1 MQKLVGAVISVV
13 IILIIVLWVD
23 KGVEGFKAK
32 KKNRPSP
39 PASAKPSV
47 PPSTPAAVPPST
59 PPSPAVPPSIPS
71 TSVVPPPSPPAVPP
85 SPPAAPPSIPSTPPA
100 PPSSETKKTQRN
112 TEKAEFIEKL
122 EGLKASLTQ
131 LSTELDK
138 KTTEATTIQTNL
150 NTDFLNITN
159 QVNTQ
164 QASVLSAIDTAKT
177 TATTDIM
184 KSVDEVNKIEK
195 IINRDVKEITEAKEE
210 IKQIVN
216 NVYLKA
222 DSVKTRETFVTLD
235 EAYGN
240 GGFISGL
247 WTSNHT
253 KTQGVDEGFDNI
265 NKGQPFTDA
274 DLFEL
279 TNTLST
285 NLKEFHKAYYEYA
298 SCYYG
303 ATQSCDDPTLNTKKT
318 AFDTAT
324 TNLNAA
330 INDAKD
336 ATSGMSANEHKMNT
350 ATATTRHNNLK
361 VLSKEVENTRAELDT
376 KMNELLKKQNGNELT
391 KELTTVQYVT
401 IGWSVLAASA
411 LYYIFTELSE

>member
-39 PASAKPSV
+39 PAPSAKPPVSPASAPVV
-47 PPSTPAAVPPST
+47 PPSSTPAV
-59 PPSPAVPPSIPS
+59 
-71 TSVVPPPSPPAVPP
+71 
-85 SPPAAPPSIPSTPPA
+85 

-112 TEKAEFIEKL
+112 AEKAEFIEKL

-150 NTDFLNITN
+150 NTDFLNITDKL
-159 QVNTQ
+159 NTQ
-164 QASVLSAIDTAKT
+164 QASVLSAIDAAKT

-195 IINRDVKEITEAKEE
+195 IINSDAKEITEAKEE

-247 WTSNHT
+247 WTSNYS

-285 NLKEFHKAYYEYA
+285 RLKEFHKAYYEYA
-298 SCYYG
+298 SCYYKNKDG
-303 ATQSCDDPTLNTKKT
+303 ATESCDTSTLATKKT

-324 TNLNAA
+324 IHLNTA
-330 INDAKD
+330 IIAAKD

-376 KMNELLKKQNGNELT
+376 KMNELLKKQNSNELT

-411 LYYIFTELSE
+411 LYYIFTELNE

>member
-39 PASAKPSV
+39 SASAKPSV
-47 PPSTPAAVPPST
+47 PPSPPAAVPPST
-59 PPSPAVPPSIPS
+59 PPAPAPS
-71 TSVVPPPSPPAVPP
+71 TSVVPPPAVPP
-85 SPPAAPPSIPSTPPA
+85 PSTPPSST

-112 TEKAEFIEKL
+112 AEKAEFIEKL

-150 NTDFLNITN
+150 NTDFLNITDKL
-159 QVNTQ
+159 NTQ
-164 QASVLSAIDTAKT
+164 QASVLSAIDAAKT

-195 IINRDVKEITEAKEE
+195 IINSDVKEITEAKEE

-247 WTSNHT
+247 WTSNYS

-285 NLKEFHKAYYEYA
+285 RLKEFHKAYYEYA

-303 ATQSCDDPTLNTKKT
+303 ATESCDTSTLATKKT

-324 TNLNAA
+324 IHLNTA
-330 INDAKD
+330 IIAAKD